1 MPFTVPTFQAILA
14 RIKADFRSV
23 LGVDPQASTVEYAL
37 VRAEAA
43 QSKGQYS
50 YGAYIKAQS
59 FPDTADEA
67 HFWRWAAVWG
77 VYQLPATC
85 WSGTYRFTGT
95 AGNPIPVGT
104 ELSRADGQLY
114 VTSNATTIGTGGSVE
129 VAIAGKPG
137 YEGTANNCDPGQ
149 PLTLSTPLAWT
160 DSEGVVVSTLIDGA
174 DLESQ
179 AQGLTRLL
187 AVIQSNV
194 PAGGVGDYVA
204 WALEVPGVTRAWEYV
219 IGPGAVAIAFVRDN
233 DGPGVAI
240 LPDPAEAEQ
249 VRAHVQSKAPIT
261 VTVSIATLAPV
272 MVNFTMSVLPN
283 TADVKAA
290 VNLELADFFLREAT
304 PGATLDISRMN
315 AAISAA
321 AGETSHVL
329 TAPVANVV
337 TAQSQMAILGTVT
350 FT

>member
-1 MPFTVPTFQAILA
+1 MAFTVPTFQAILA
-14 RIKADFRSV
+14 RIKADFRAV
-23 LGVDPQASTVEYAL
+23 LGVDPQAATIEYAL

-50 YGAYIKAQS
+50 YGSYIKAQS

-77 VYQLPATC
+77 VYQLPATP
-85 WSGTYRFTGT
+85 WTGTYRFSGT
-95 AGNPIPVGT
+95 NGTPIPIAT

-114 VTSNATTIGTGGSVE
+114 VTGNAATIASE
-129 VAIAGKPG
+129 IADVTITSKLG
-137 YEGTANNCDPGQ
+137 YEGTAGNNDPGQ
-149 PLTLSTPLAWT
+149 PLTLSTPIAGV
-160 DSEGVVVSTLIDGA
+160 DSEGVVVSTSIDGA
-174 DLESQ
+174 DVETQ

-187 AVIQSNV
+187 GVIQTTAS
-194 PAGGVGDYVA
+194 GGGIGDYVA
-204 WALEVPGVTRAWEYV
+204 WAREVPGVTRAWEDAL
-219 IGPGAVAIAFVRDN
+219 GAGAVAVAFVRDN

-261 VTVSIATLAPV
+261 VTVSITTLTPVLVPFTLAV
-272 MVNFTMSVLPN
+272 VPN
-283 TADVKAA
+283 TPDVQAA
-290 VNLELADFFLREAT
+290 VELELADFFLREAY
-304 PGATLDISRMN
+304 PGATLDISRIH

-321 AGETSHVL
+321 AGETSHTL
-329 TAPVANVV
+329 TSPIGNIA
-337 TAQSQMAILGTVT
+337 TAQNEMAVLGTVT